1 MPPCSHLLEPSR
13 DALAY
18 PCRMDLGDALDFYPE
33 WDAPDVIISD
43 GPYGLGIYP
52 GEPRSPNALADF
64 YHPHAAAWARAAKP
78 STTLWFWN
86 SEIGWANSHPALEAN
101 GWEYQETIIWDKGLN
116 HVAGKVN
123 SKTIRGVPVVT
134 EIAVRYT
141 KKVVLQAEDGS
152 ELPIKDWLR
161 SEWRRSGLPFSESNK
176 ACGVKSAATRKYL
189 TADHLGYL
197 PPSEALVAMA
207 EWCQSHGRP
216 TSRPYFSLDGAN
228 PPTLA
233 DWDAMRA
240 KWSHM
245 HGVTNVWS
253 CPPVSGAE
261 RIRAGAGLKSAH
273 ANQKPL
279 SLIKRQIELSSD
291 AGDMIWEPFGG
302 LMTGMVAALEA
313 GRRGCAAEINEGFH
327 TRAVERIAGCLS

>member
-1 MPPCSHLLEPSR
+1 MLPCPDMSPDLI
-13 DALAY
+13 
-18 PCRMDLGDALDFYPE
+18 CRMDFGDALEFYLE
-33 WDAPDVIISD
+33 WEAPDVIISD

-52 GEPRSPNALADF
+52 GEMRTPTTLANF
-64 YHPHAAAWARAAKP
+64 YRPHAEAWARAAKP

-86 SEIGWANSHPALEAN
+86 SEL
-101 GWEYQETIIWDKGLN
+101 GWEYQEAVIWDKGIG
-116 HVAGKVN
+116 HIAGKVN

-141 KKVVLQAEDGS
+141 RKVTLRDHEGS

-161 SEWRRSGLPFSESNK
+161 SEWLRSGRPFSESNK

-189 TADHLGYL
+189 TSDHMWYL

-207 EWCQSHGRP
+207 QWCQAHGSP
-216 TSRPYFSLDGAN
+216 TERPYFSLDGEN
-228 PPTLA
+228 PPSLP

-240 KWSHM
+240 KWNHI

-261 RIRAGAGLKSAH
+261 RLRLGSGSKVAH

-279 SLIKRQIELSSD
+279 SLVRRQIELSSD
-291 AGDMIWEPFGG
+291 PGDMIWEPFGG
-302 LMTGMVAALEA
+302 LMTGMVAAVET
-313 GRRGCAAEINEGFH
+313 GRRGCAAEINEAFFE
-327 TRAVERIAGCLS
+327 RARDRVRGAASR